1 MGLVLRIPR
10 SAKRAILIGLGL
22 AVALFVTLALWL
34 LAPFWQL
41 SGQFAD
47 HATRQPSRLYGR
59 SRLLAEDAPLSPD
72 RLVEELSELGYREAS
87 GEGAPPSGAYR
98 RGDGA
103 VTVHLRRFLTP
114 NGPAGGELL
123 RVSYRGGRIRSLM
136 LGGEPV
142 PSALLEPPLLASYY
156 GDDLQERRPVRVEE
170 LPEHVIAAVL
180 AAEDAGFFRH
190 AGVSP
195 TGILRALLVNL
206 RDREVR
212 QGGSTLTQQL
222 VKNLYLSPERKLT
235 RKVREVVLAVVVD
248 ARYDKREILEAY
260 LNEIYM
266 GASGGVNLIG
276 LGAAARAYFGK
287 EPAELDLGEAA
298 TLAGMIPEPANL
310 EPVKHAEAA
319 RAARDRVLA
328 RMVELEWLAAAEAE
342 PWLARPVAAHPQP
355 VVRRRV
361 PYFADAAA
369 REAAER
375 FSVGELADAGYTL
388 LSTLDWRDQRWAEE
402 AVAWGVD
409 ALEKGWEKGRN
420 GDGGSPL
427 QSALV
432 SLDPHDG
439 AILAYVGGRDY
450 RASQFDRAGQAR
462 RQAGS
467 AFKPVVYATAFEDG
481 VAAPSSLV
489 EDAPLTVRLARQ
501 RWSPQND
508 DGEFHGWVTVRTAVE
523 KSYNVATARVALQT
537 GLPRVV
543 ELARGLGVT
552 APLSPVPALALG
564 AFEVSPVEMATVF
577 GTFAAGGER
586 PPPHGLDAVYDPRG
600 AAVPGRPLPAPERV
614 LSPQAAYLVTSV
626 LEGVLDRG
634 TGRSVR
640 RWGLDDPLAGKTGTS
655 NDSRD
660 SWFAGYSPERVTAVW
675 VGYDDNRATRL
686 SGARGALPIWTRFT
700 ARVRPPGGF
709 PTFEQPPG
717 IITAV
722 VDPETGD
729 LATDLCPEAITEV
742 FLDGRV
748 PNRICRLHGGWWS
761 EPLEVPD
768 GWDPRLGEDPRDG
781 RRGEHPFG
789 RWLRRVLGEGR

>member
-1 MGLVLRIPR
+1 MALILRIPR
-10 SAKRAILIGLGL
+10 PAKRAILIGLGVS
-22 AVALFVTLALWL
+22 VALFVALALWL

-59 SRLLAEDAPLSPD
+59 SRLLAEDAPFGAD
-72 RLVEELSELGYREAS
+72 RLVEELSELGYREVS
-87 GEGAPPSGAYR
+87 GDGPPASGAYR

-103 VTVHLRRFLTP
+103 VTVHQRRFLAP
-114 NGPAGGELL
+114 SGPAGGELL
-123 RVSYRGGRIRSLM
+123 RISYRGGRIRSLM
-136 LGGEPV
+136 LGDEPV
-142 PSALLEPPLLASYY
+142 PSALLEPPLLSSYY

-170 LPEHVIAAVL
+170 LPEHVVAAVL

-195 TGILRALLVNL
+195 SGILRALWVNL
-206 RDREVR
+206 RDGEVR

-222 VKNLYLSPERKLT
+222 VKNLYLTPERKVV
-235 RKVREVVLAVVVD
+235 RKIREAVLAVVLD

-287 EPAELDLGEAA
+287 EASELDLGEAA

-310 EPVKHAEAA
+310 DPRKHAEQA
-319 RAARDRVLA
+319 RDARDRVLR
-328 RMVELEWLAAAEAE
+328 RMVELEWLGEAAAAK
-342 PWLARPVAAHPQP
+342 WIAREVQAHPQP

-361 PYFADAAA
+361 PYFADAVA
-369 REAAER
+369 REAALR
-375 FSVGELADAGYTL
+375 FGVNGLDDAGYTL

-402 AVAWGVD
+402 AIAWGVT
-409 ALEKGWEKGRN
+409 ALEEGWEKGRN
-420 GDGGSPL
+420 GDGGGPL
-427 QSALV
+427 QAALV

-450 RASQFDRAGQAR
+450 RTSQFDRAGQAR

-467 AFKPVVYATAFEDG
+467 AFKPVVYAAAFEDG

-508 DGEFHGWVTVRTAVE
+508 DGDFHGWVTVRTAVE

-586 PPPHGLDAVYDPRG
+586 PPPHGLAAVYDARG
-600 AAVPGRPLPAPERV
+600 VAVPGQPLPAPERV

-626 LEGVLDRG
+626 LQGVLDRG
-634 TGRSVR
+634 TARSVR
-640 RWGLDDPLAGKTGTS
+640 RWGLEDPLAGKTGTS

-675 VGYDDNRATRL
+675 VGYDDNRATAL

-700 ARVRPPGGF
+700 ARMRPPGGF
-709 PTFEQPPG
+709 PTFRQPPG
-717 IITAV
+717 IATAV
-722 VDPETGD
+722 VDPETGA
-729 LATDLCPEAITEV
+729 LATDACPIAITEV
-742 FLDGRV
+742 FLDGRM
-748 PNRICRLHGGWWS
+748 PTEICRLHGRWWS
-761 EPLEVPD
+761 EPLEVPE
-768 GWDPRLGEDPRDG
+768 GWEGHEGEDPRDG
-781 RRGEHPFG
+781 YRGDHPF
-789 RWLRRVLGEGR
+789 RTWLHRVFGEG

>member
-10 SAKRAILIGLGL
+10 SAKRAILIGLGV
-22 AVALFVTLALWL
+22 AVALFVTLTLWL

-59 SRLLAEDAPLSPD
+59 SRLLAEDAPFSPD
-72 RLVEELSELGYREAS
+72 RLVEELSELGYREAA
-87 GEGAPPSGAYR
+87 GEGPPPSGAYR

-136 LGGEPV
+136 LGGEPA

-156 GDDLQERRPVRVEE
+156 ADDFQERRPVRVEE
-170 LPEHVIAAVL
+170 LPEHVVAAVL

-222 VKNLYLSPERKLT
+222 VKNLYLSPERKIT
-235 RKVREVVLAVVVD
+235 RKVREVVLAVVLD

-287 EPAELDLGEAA
+287 DPAELDLGEAA

-310 EPVKHAEAA
+310 EPTKHPEAA
-319 RAARDRVLA
+319 RAVRDRVLR

-342 PWLARPVAAHPQP
+342 PWLARPVAARPQP

-375 FSVGELADAGYTL
+375 FGVGELADAGYTL

-420 GDGGSPL
+420 DDGGSPL

-552 APLSPVPALALG
+552 APLAPVPALALG

-586 PPPHGLDAVYDPRG
+586 PPPHGLDAIYDARG
-600 AAVPGRPLPAPERV
+600 AAVPGKPLPAPERV

-634 TGRSVR
+634 TARSVR

-709 PTFEQPPG
+709 PTFQQPPG

-729 LATDLCPEAITEV
+729 LATDRCPEAITEV

-748 PNRICRLHGGWWS
+748 PSRICRLHGGWWS

-768 GWDPRLGEDPRDG
+768 GWDREGEDPRDG

-789 RWLRRVLGEGR
+789 KWLRRVLGEGR